1 MTLPCS
7 EAPEG
12 RDRRSVRL
20 SADKAVELGI
30 VRSVYLEEAARRR
43 SRSVGLGDG
52 ASRAGGGERR
62 SVLPDR
68 RRCSLAREKLREL
81 YPSIEP

>member
-12 RDRRSVRL
+12 RERRSMRL

-30 VRSVYLEEAARRR
+30 VRSVSHEEEACRR
-43 SRSVGLGDG
+43 SRSAGLGDG
-52 ASRAGGGERR
+52 T
-62 SVLPDR
+62 
-68 RRCSLAREKLREL
+68 
-81 YPSIEP
+81 